1 MTNVSIEQMLNAEI
15 ENEST
20 PVIEEQY
27 DLTADAHDELDA
39 MLESD
44 SSSNDGEGSDKKD
57 K

>member
-1 MTNVSIEQMLNAEI
+1 MTNVNIEQMLNAEI